1 MRVCV
6 VALSAGAAALSS
18 GCTPVQAPSPD
29 QYTAPTAQP
38 RGAAAVFDGLAP
50 PAAIG
55 EAVLDLDAFVIQD
68 GALLA
73 ATGLAGKTIV
83 VTFFESRSPAPELC
97 PALLERLAYVQRRL
111 RPDLWSVVHMV
122 AITVDP
128 SHDQSRL
135 RQIGEQLD
143 ADFNRWT
150 FAAAPASSLEQFAAR
165 LGVVIWERRDGTIG
179 HTLNTVVIDGN
190 GRLAD
195 RFPGVTQW
203 TPDDLLA
210 SIVLVAER

>member
-6 VALSAGAAALSS
+6 VALSAGAAAMLS
-18 GCTPVQAPSPD
+18 GCTPVQAPGPD
-29 QYTAPTAQP
+29 QYAAPPSQP
-38 RGAAAVFDGLAP
+38 RGAAAAFDALVP

-55 EAVLDLDAFVIQD
+55 EPVLYLDDFITQD

-73 ATGLAGKTIV
+73 ATGLADKTIV

-111 RPDLWSVVHMV
+111 RPDLWPIVHMV
-122 AITVDP
+122 AISVDP
-128 SHDQSRL
+128 AYDRSRL
-135 RQIGEQLD
+135 RQIGEQLN

-165 LGVVIWERRDGTIG
+165 LGVVMWERRDGTVG
-179 HTLNTVVIDGN
+179 HTLNTVVIDGR